1 MQIVDA
7 NIILRYLLNDQADL
21 HQRAAG
27 IIEGQDVWIPFEVV
41 AEVVYV
47 LEKLYGVPRNA
58 IKMSLQMLISCE
70 NISVNDKAVLE
81 KALQFFSKKNIDFV
95 DALLLGYNH
104 VRKHEVFSFDKG
116 LNKLLLVE
124 K

>member
-124 K
+124 

>member
-7 NIILRYLLNDQADL
+7 NIILRYLLNDHADF
-21 HQRAAG
+21 HERAAV
-27 IIEGQDVWIPFEVV
+27 IIESQNVLIPFEVV

-58 IKMSLQMLISCE
+58 IKVSLSMLVSCE
-70 NISVNDKAVLE
+70 NISVNDKDVLE
-81 KALQFFSKKNIDFV
+81 VALLIFSKKNIDFV

-104 VRKHEVFSFDKG
+104 VKKYRVHSFDKS
-116 LNKLLLVE
+116 LNKLLISV
-124 K
+124 

>member
-7 NIILRYLLNDQADL
+7 NIILRYLLNDQADFYE
-21 HQRAAG
+21 RAAAV
-27 IIEGQDVWIPFEVV
+27 IDGQDVWIPFEVV

-58 IKMSLQMLISCE
+58 IKVSLSMLISCE
-70 NISVNDKAVLE
+70 NISVNYKDVLE
-81 KALQFFSKKNIDFV
+81 IALQFYDRKNIDFV

-104 VRKHEVFSFDKG
+104 ARKYRVHSFDKR
-116 LNKLLLVE
+116 LNKHLIPV
-124 K
+124 

>member
-7 NIILRYLLNDQADL
+7 NIILRYFLNDQADL

-47 LEKLYGVPRNA
+47 LEKLYVVPRNA
-58 IKMSLQMLISCE
+58 IKLSLQMLISCE
-70 NISVNDKAVLE
+70 NISVNDKAVLG

-104 VRKHEVFSFDKG
+104 VKKHEVFSFDKG

>member
-41 AEVVYV
+41 AGVVYV

-70 NISVNDKAVLE
+70 NISVNDKAVLG

>member
-21 HQRAAG
+21 HKRAAE
-27 IIEGQDVWIPFEVV
+27 IMEGQHVWIPFEVV

-58 IKMSLQMLISCE
+58 IKVSMNMLISCE
-70 NISVNDKAVLE
+70 NISVNDNAV
-81 KALQFFSKKNIDFV
+81 
-95 DALLLGYNH
+95 
-104 VRKHEVFSFDKG
+104 
-116 LNKLLLVE
+116 
-124 K
+124 